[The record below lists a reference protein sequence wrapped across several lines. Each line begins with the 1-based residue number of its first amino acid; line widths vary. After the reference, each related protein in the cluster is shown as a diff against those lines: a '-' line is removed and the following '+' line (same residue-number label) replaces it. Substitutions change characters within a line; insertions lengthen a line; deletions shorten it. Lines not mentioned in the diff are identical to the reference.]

1 MPAGDGF
8 SGADR
13 AALDA
18 SIRKAELSSRVEFS
32 VYVGPFEGASP
43 RDFATSLHNT
53 LVAPTRSVM
62 IAVDPDQR
70 LLEIV
75 TGGWVRRTL
84 SDQETQLAAETMR
97 ASFAEDDL
105 LGGLQ
110 RGIAQ
115 LADHARR

>member
-8 SGADR
+8 SSADR

-18 SIRKAELSSRVEFS
+18 SIRKAELISRVEFS
-32 VYVGPFEGASP
+32 VYVGAFEGAS

-53 LVAPTRSVM
+53 LVAPSRSVM
-62 IAVDPDQR
+62 IAVDPDER

-84 SDQETQLAAETMR
+84 SDEETQLAAETMR
-97 ASFAEDDL
+97 ASFADGDL
-105 LGGLQ
+105 LGGLE

-115 LADHARR
+115 LAEHARTA

>member
-1 MPAGDGF
+1 MPAGEAF
-8 SGADR
+8 SSAER

-18 SIRKAELSSRVEFS
+18 SIRKAELTSRVEFS
-32 VYVGPFEGASP
+32 VYVGAFEGTP

-62 IAVDPDQR
+62 IAVDPEQR

-84 SDQETQLAAETMR
+84 SDAEAQLAAETMR
-97 ASFAEDDL
+97 ASFAEEDL

-115 LADHARR
+115 LAEHARG